1 MTQQI
6 DTSASERLPA
16 HVLVVEDDA
25 VLGLTIEQALLD
37 AGVAQVVLSASTEE
51 ALRRLREERPD
62 VIVLDVHLADRDDG
76 WAIAEL
82 VRTLGPDSPRIIFST
97 GAPQDIP
104 ENVAALGC
112 TLEKPYDAAVLVDLL
127 RQPRRRGIISR
138 LRGAL
143 RPFPFR
149 FDRLDCST
157 LHGVAPPLTTDQ
169 EKRPPLQS
177 SEAFSGSY
185 HQPLGREGGLGGD
198 IEDTRHQKGGSLA
211 SQNFFTSAWKRPVSN

>member
-25 VLGLTIEQALLD
+25 VLGLMIEQALLD

-143 RPFPFR
+143 R
-149 FDRLDCST
+149 
-157 LHGVAPPLTTDQ
+157 
-169 EKRPPLQS
+169 
-177 SEAFSGSY
+177 
-185 HQPLGREGGLGGD
+185 
-198 IEDTRHQKGGSLA
+198 
-211 SQNFFTSAWKRPVSN
+211 

>member
-1 MTQQI
+1 M
-6 DTSASERLPA
+6 
-16 HVLVVEDDA
+16 
-25 VLGLTIEQALLD
+25 
-37 AGVAQVVLSASTEE
+37 
-51 ALRRLREERPD
+51 
-62 VIVLDVHLADRDDG
+62 LDVHLADRDDG

-143 RPFPFR
+143 R
-149 FDRLDCST
+149 
-157 LHGVAPPLTTDQ
+157 
-169 EKRPPLQS
+169 
-177 SEAFSGSY
+177 
-185 HQPLGREGGLGGD
+185 
-198 IEDTRHQKGGSLA
+198 
-211 SQNFFTSAWKRPVSN
+211 

>member
-82 VRTLGPDSPRIIFST
+82 VRTLGADSPQIIFST
-97 GAPQDIP
+97 GASSSWAGR
-104 ENVAALGC
+104 VAS
-112 TLEKPYDAAVLVDLL
+112 V
-127 RQPRRRGIISR
+127 
-138 LRGAL
+138 
-143 RPFPFR
+143 RP
-149 FDRLDCST
+149 
-157 LHGVAPPLTTDQ
+157 
-169 EKRPPLQS
+169 RPPVR
-177 SEAFSGSY
+177 SG
-185 HQPLGREGGLGGD
+185 
-198 IEDTRHQKGGSLA
+198 
-211 SQNFFTSAWKRPVSN
+211 